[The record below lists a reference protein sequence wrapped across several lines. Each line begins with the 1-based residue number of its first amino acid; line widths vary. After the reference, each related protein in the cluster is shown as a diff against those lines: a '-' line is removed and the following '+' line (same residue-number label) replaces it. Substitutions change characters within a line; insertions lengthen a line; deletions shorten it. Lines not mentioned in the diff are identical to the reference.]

1 MYFGAHNISK
11 NSITISRIPL
21 EKQLIKNN
29 YYGLTHEFDFS
40 IKLNESD
47 DYIFFISKTNNHN
60 HTLFQF
66 KLNYCDIVDTLYS
79 RYDDGYLNSN
89 IRKSFMIDYPKKKLI
104 IEVLIHYLPLEL
116 ILIIIHLLKME
127 INCRFYCTYKNNIY
141 LSKPKIYIPSI
152 FNV

>member
-1 MYFGAHNISK
+1 MYFGAHN
-11 NSITISRIPL
+11 NSSNNVIISRVPL

-29 YYGLTHEFDFS
+29 SYGLTHEFDFS

-47 DYIFFISKTNNHN
+47 DYTFFISKTNNPHKR
-60 HTLFQF
+60 LFEF

-79 RYDDGYLNSN
+79 RYDDGYLNST
-89 IRKSFMIDYPKKKLI
+89 IRKSFMIDYPKKELI

-116 ILIIIHLLKME
+116 ILIIIHFLKMK
-127 INCRFYCTYKNNIY
+127 INVRFYCTYKNNIY